1 MKINILTVLQ
11 YTTAGLLTVTGFC
24 NNNSEFGVTLSLG
37 IAGLTLLLSTF
48 GWDREIKRNQE
59 LRKQLDSLPDHN
71 ETALAALKKASEFKD
86 LSTGE
91 KGLIEN
97 GFIFG
102 VEYTF
107 HKITG
112 SDKNK

>member
-1 MKINILTVLQ
+1 MKLNILTVLQ
-11 YTTAGLLTVTGFC
+11 YATAGLLTVTGFC
-24 NNNSEFGVTLSLG
+24 NNNMSLG
-37 IAGLTLLLSTF
+37 FAGLTLLITTS
-48 GWDREIKRNQE
+48 GWNREIKRNQE
-59 LRKQLDSLPDHN
+59 LRKLLNNLPDHN
-71 ETALAALKKASEFKD
+71 ETARAALNKASEFKD

-107 HKITG
+107 YRINS
-112 SDKNK
+112 SDKIK

>member
-1 MKINILTVLQ
+1 MKLNILTVLQ
-11 YTTAGLLTVTGFC
+11 YTAAGLLTVTGFC
-24 NNNSEFGVTLSLG
+24 NNNMSLG
-37 IAGLTLLLSTF
+37 LAGLTLLITTS
-48 GWDREIKRNQE
+48 GWNREIKRNQE
-59 LRKQLDSLPDHN
+59 LRKLLNNLPDHN
-71 ETALAALKKASEFKD
+71 ETARAALNKASEFKD

-107 HKITG
+107 YRINS
-112 SDKNK
+112 SDKIK

>member
-1 MKINILTVLQ
+1 MRLNILTVLQ
-11 YTTAGLLTVTGFC
+11 YTAAGLLTVTGFC
-24 NNNSEFGVTLSLG
+24 NNNMSLG
-37 IAGLTLLLSTF
+37 FAGLGSLAAIAG
-48 GWDREIKRNQE
+48 WNMVIKRNQE
-59 LRKQLDSLPDHN
+59 LKNLLGNLPDHN
-71 ETALAALKKASEFKD
+71 ETAIAALKKSSEFND

-107 HKITG
+107 YKINS

>member
-1 MKINILTVLQ
+1 MKLNILTVLQ
-11 YTTAGLLTVTGFC
+11 YTAAGLLTVTGFC
-24 NNNSEFGVTLSLG
+24 NNNMSLG
-37 IAGLTLLLSTF
+37 IAGLTLLITIS
-48 GWDREIKRNQE
+48 GWNREIKRNQE
-59 LRKQLDSLPDHN
+59 LKKLLGNLPDHN
-71 ETALAALKKASEFKD
+71 ETARAALKKSAEFKD

-107 HKITG
+107 YRINS
-112 SDKNK
+112 SDKIK

>member
-1 MKINILTVLQ
+1 M
-11 YTTAGLLTVTGFC
+11 
-24 NNNSEFGVTLSLG
+24 SLG
-37 IAGLTLLLSTF
+37 IAGLTLLITTF
-48 GWDREIKRNQE
+48 GWNREIKRNQE
-59 LRKQLDSLPDHN
+59 LKKLLANLPDHN
-71 ETALAALKKASEFKD
+71 ETARAALKKASEFKD

-107 HKITG
+107 YKINS

>member
-1 MKINILTVLQ
+1 MRLNILTVLQ
-11 YTTAGLLTVTGFC
+11 YTAAGLLMVTGFC
-24 NNNSEFGVTLSLG
+24 NNKMSLG
-37 IAGLTLLLSTF
+37 FAGLTLLITTL
-48 GWDREIKRNQE
+48 GWNRAIRRNQE
-59 LRKQLDSLPDHN
+59 LKKLLDNLQDHN
-71 ETALAALKKASEFKD
+71 ETARAALKKSSEFKD
-86 LSTGE
+86 LTTGE

-107 HKITG
+107 YKINS